1 MAVTQR
7 FSQGLIK
14 MPAKDRVD
22 RGETYK
28 MAIAEDP
35 AAWRKSTLP
44 LAFVLIAAASL
55 EILHKLHDAQW
66 LIWPLAAFL
75 FAVPIVGWKRMG
87 RREMILLSIV
97 AVLSALILLFLPAP
111 LPRLK
116 AGFEQASFMMAFVLF
131 LGQLHEAAARSPSL
145 AELGAMLTRQA
156 KSKRDSLIFIASGAM
171 SVFFSVGVASF
182 LIPIFRLGLAR
193 SSLPDTAS
201 EEAEFRRQ
209 IVAMLR
215 GHGGSILWSP
225 TALAPLTLL
234 MILPG
239 IDRFELFGLGVL
251 FFFLLVPLSLLF
263 TRHRPVTALV
273 PPPPIA
279 PAARRRALWG
289 CAAAALIYMALIA
302 AFAIVFDCEMVLAMM
317 MASPTMLIGWALWQ
331 EKGKPQ
337 AVGAARI
344 RGILFREIPASA
356 PVAVTM
362 AASGFIGRVA
372 GEFVPARFL
381 TDVLH
386 IHALPDPVLLS
397 LIPPLFCVFSL
408 LSLSPIVLV
417 TFFGG
422 LFAGLDPVPADPTLL
437 AVAICCGCTAAI
449 TFSPLAP
456 TVLVSQRVSG
466 IPATVLTLKW
476 NLAYTLGF
484 MALLVP
490 FFWVMAG

>member
-1 MAVTQR
+1 
-7 FSQGLIK
+7 
-14 MPAKDRVD
+14 
-22 RGETYK
+22 

-35 AAWRKSTLP
+35 AAWRQSTLP
-44 LAFVLIAAASL
+44 LAFVLIAAGSF
-55 EILHKLHDAQW
+55 EILHKLHDARW
-66 LIWPLAAFL
+66 LVWPLAAFL
-75 FAVPIVGWKRMG
+75 FAVPIIGWRRMG
-87 RREMILLSIV
+87 RREAVLLAIV
-97 AVLSALILLFLPAP
+97 AVLSVLIWLFLPAP
-111 LPRLK
+111 LPRLQ

-131 LGQLHEAAARSPSL
+131 LGQLHEAASRSPAL

-156 KSKRDSLIFIASGAM
+156 KSKRDSLIFIASGAL

-193 SSLPDTAS
+193 SVLPDAAS
-201 EEAEFRRQ
+201 ESAEFRRQ

-239 IDRFELFGLGVL
+239 IDRVKLFGLGVL
-251 FFFLLVPLSLLF
+251 FFFLLVPFSLLF

-273 PPPPIA
+273 PPPAIPA
-279 PAARRRALWG
+279 AARRRALWG
-289 CAAAALIYMALIA
+289 CAAAAGIYMALIA
-302 AFAIVFDCEMVLAMM
+302 AFAIALDCEMVLAMM
-317 MASPTMLIGWALWQ
+317 IASPTMLFGWVLWQ

-337 AVGAARI
+337 AAALGAARI

-372 GEFVPARFL
+372 GEFVPAGFL

-386 IHALPDPVLLS
+386 IHALPDPILLS
-397 LIPPLFCVFSL
+397 LIPPLFCAFSL
-408 LSLSPIVLV
+408 MSLSPIVLV

-456 TVLVSQRVSG
+456 TVLVSQRISG
-466 IPATVLTLKW
+466 ISATVLTWKW

-484 MALLVP
+484 MAMLVP
-490 FFWVMAG
+490 FFWLMAG